1 MRDLVKRRANAEPV
15 AYLVGHREFFS
26 LDFQVGPGVFI
37 PRPDTELLVMAALD
51 AAREIESPEI
61 LELCTGSGCVSIA
74 IAKNNPQAR
83 LTAVERE
90 SIPFDYATRN
100 IEKHGLG
107 KRITLLQ
114 GSLFEPVPQD
124 SRFHVIVSNPPY
136 ILSSEIPTL
145 QPDVRNHEPHAALDG
160 GADGLDVI
168 RELIGRS
175 PEHLVPGGWLMF
187 ELDPANA
194 QAAASLMRERGYDAV
209 DIRHDLSGQGRVVV
223 GCWGDKGQR
232 TP

>member
-1 MRDLVKRRANAEPV
+1 M
-15 AYLVGHREFFS
+15 
-26 LDFQVGPGVFI
+26 
-37 PRPDTELLVMAALD
+37 
-51 AAREIESPEI
+51 
-61 LELCTGSGCVSIA
+61 
-74 IAKNNPQAR
+74 
-83 LTAVERE
+83 
-90 SIPFDYATRN
+90 
-100 IEKHGLG
+100 
-107 KRITLLQ
+107 
-114 GSLFEPVPQD
+114 
-124 SRFHVIVSNPPY
+124 
-136 ILSSEIPTL
+136 